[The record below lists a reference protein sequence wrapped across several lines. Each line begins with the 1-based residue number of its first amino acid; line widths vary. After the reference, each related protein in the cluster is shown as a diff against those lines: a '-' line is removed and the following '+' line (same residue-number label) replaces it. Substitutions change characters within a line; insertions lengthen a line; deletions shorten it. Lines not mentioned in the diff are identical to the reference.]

1 MADMQPYGDV
11 AYADPGYQKDGKK
24 RYPID
29 TADHVRAAWSYVNQA
44 DNASQYSA
52 EQLAHIKSR
61 IRAAAK
67 KFGIQIADD
76 SGQNSREPVGA
87 ERRYTFVPV
96 EVRTARGTG
105 GMRIG
110 GYAAKFDKR
119 SENLGGFVERIDYG
133 FFNRSQGNGWP
144 GVVARYNHDEN
155 WLLGTTD
162 NGTLQLDINAVGLLY
177 DVDINADDPQAVGT
191 YARVKRGDVR
201 QSSFAFAVA
210 EDDWG
215 TEEGIP
221 LRTLV
226 SGRLID
232 VAPVN
237 TPAYQDTSVGL
248 RSLASRFDADLEEVR
263 QLAARH
269 ELMRFFKRTD
279 DTPRGP
285 VRGSLALARIRN
297 VPSV

>member
-1 MADMQPYGDV
+1 VSDNTPYGDV

-29 TADHVRAAWSYVNQA
+29 TADHVRAAWSYINQS
-44 DNASQYSA
+44 DNAALYSP
-52 EQLAHIKSR
+52 EHLASIKAR

-76 SGQNSREPVGA
+76 QQQNSLTRTV
-87 ERRYTFVPV
+87 ERRNTIVPV
-96 EVRTARGTG
+96 EVRASGK
-105 GMRIG
+105 MVIG

-119 SENLGGFVERIDYG
+119 SDNLGGFIERVGYG
-133 FFNRSQGNGWP
+133 FFNKSMADGWP
-144 GVVARYNHDEN
+144 GVLARYNHNDDM
-155 WLLGTTD
+155 LLGTTD
-162 NGTLQLDINAVGLLY
+162 NATLRLNPDASGLPY
-177 DVDINADDPQAVGT
+177 DVDINPEDPQAMGA

-201 QSSFAFAVA
+201 QSSFAFVVA
-210 EDDWG
+210 EDEWG
-215 TEEGIP
+215 SEDGLP

-232 VAPVN
+232 VAPVV

-248 RSLASRFDADLEEVR
+248 RSLATRFDADPEEVR

-279 DTPRGP
+279 DTPKGP

-297 VPSV
+297 VPSA